1 MVVSRR
7 KFLGSAALLGLGAAA
22 AAWRYW
28 PEQGLFNPCRASLPR
43 EIAEHELVR
52 TAWEGIDP
60 AKVWDSHSHLLGT
73 GDSGSGIV
81 IDPRMQ
87 SLLNP
92 KLYAQRLFFLN
103 AGCAHGTPG
112 RVDQSYIERMHNLI
126 DGMHDG
132 GGGGVKLILYAF
144 DANVTE
150 RGEVDWERTGFFV
163 PNRYAA
169 EVAQKYPGYFEWAAS
184 VHPYRA
190 DAPEQLQWCAANGAR
205 AVKWL
210 PAAMGIDPAVPRCE
224 RFYEA
229 LVRLGLPLITH
240 AGLERAVEGGDAREF
255 GNPLRLRR
263 PLEQGVR
270 VVVAHCASMGQ
281 DRDIDRGPNGPVAD
295 SFELFA
301 RLMDEP
307 SWDGRLF
314 GDISAMTQLNR
325 AGPSLARVIERSD
338 WHPRLLNGSDYPLP
352 GVMPLYSIDYMVSLG
367 FVPPAAAPVLKAI
380 REHNPLLFDFV
391 LKRHLASNGRRL
403 SARIFETRGFFE
415 RPAGQAGQGART
427 PEPLDAVR

>member
-1 MVVSRR
+1 VPINRR
-7 KFLGSAALLGLGAAA
+7 KFLGSAALLGLGAAAA

-28 PEQGLFNPCRASLPR
+28 PEQGLFNPCRATLPR
-43 EIAEHELVR
+43 GIAEHELVR

-60 AKVWDSHSHLLGT
+60 AKVWDSHSHLVGT

-81 IDPRMQ
+81 INPRME

-132 GGGGVKLILYAF
+132 SRRGVKLILFAF
-144 DANVTE
+144 DGNVTA
-150 RGEVDWERTGFFV
+150 RGEVDWERTDFFV

-169 EVAQKYPGYFEWAAS
+169 EVARKYPEYFEWAAS
-184 VHPYRA
+184 VHPYRL
-190 DAPEQLQWCAANGAR
+190 DAPEQLEWCAANGAR

-210 PAAMGIDPAVPRCE
+210 PAAMGIDPAGPKCD

-240 AGLERAVEGGDAREF
+240 AGLERSVEGGDAQEL

-281 DRDIDRGPNGPVAD
+281 DRDIDRRPNGPAAD

-307 SWDGRLF
+307 RWDGRLF

-352 GVMPLYSIDYMVSLG
+352 GVMPLYSIDYLVSLG
-367 FVPPAAAPVLKAI
+367 FVPPVAAPVLKAI

-391 LKRHLASNGRRL
+391 LKRHLASNGRRF
-403 SARIFETRGFFE
+403 SARIFETREFFE
-415 RPAGQAGQGART
+415 WPVGQAGPGART
-427 PEPLDAVR
+427 P